1 MKRKLL
7 LVLAIYCFTLIVGCT
22 GGGGVGSESGEGSI
36 LLNIQ
41 SGWEAIDAGDYDS
54 AIEKFN
60 SALSL
65 QPEKVQEVEAITGL
79 AWGYAR
85 KGQIEDSVTQFEKV
99 KNLNNDANVGYVG
112 ALFARGK
119 EGDYGLA
126 LQLLDH
132 IDKYGG
138 GLDHYV
144 SPRTGVSNA
153 EAHALYAYCYFLTG
167 NETKSKEHI
176 IRAKELDPNSE
187 SVDDIQSA
195 LELLG
200 LKIT

>member
-1 MKRKLL
+1 MI
-7 LVLAIYCFTLIVGCT
+7 VLAMYCIVLIAGCG
-22 GGGGVGSESGEGSI
+22 GGGGVGNESGEGSI

-41 SGWEAIDAGDYDS
+41 SGWEAIDAAEYDT
-54 AIEKFN
+54 AITKFN
-60 SALSL
+60 TALSL
-65 QPEKVQEVEAITGL
+65 QPEQVQKVEAITGV
-79 AWGYAR
+79 AWAYAR
-85 KGQIEDSVTQFEKV
+85 KGLIEDSITQFEKV
-99 KNLNNDANVGYVG
+99 KNLNNDANIGYVG

-138 GLDHYV
+138 GIDNYL

-153 EAHALYAYCYFLTG
+153 EAHALLAYCYFLTG
-167 NETKSKEHI
+167 NEEKSKEHI
-176 IRAKELDPNSE
+176 IRAKEIDPNSE
-187 SVDDIQSA
+187 SVDDIKSA